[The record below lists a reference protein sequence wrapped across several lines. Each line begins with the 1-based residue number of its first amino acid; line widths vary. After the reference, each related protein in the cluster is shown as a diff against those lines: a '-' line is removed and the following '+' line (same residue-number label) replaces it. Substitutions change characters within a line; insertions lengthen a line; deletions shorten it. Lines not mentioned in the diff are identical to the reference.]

1 MRERKKYMKRV
12 ISTLLITISIFMA
25 FSMTAFAA
33 PVSSVSII
41 EKGVWNSNFGS
52 PYLDSKNGHVYV
64 VVRTIGDGRS
74 VATYDGY
81 TTKEFWYDSINAGT
95 PIGFDRYYDCG
106 PVTSGSHTFKVSVT
120 SDGSPYNTMT
130 RTITIKN

>member
-1 MRERKKYMKRV
+1 MKRV

-33 PVSSVSII
+33 APVSSVSII

-52 PYLDSKNGHVYV
+52 PALDSMNGHVYV
-64 VVRTIGDGRS
+64 VVRTVGHGRS
-74 VATYDGY
+74 VATYDGDR
-81 TTKEFWYDSINAGT
+81 TNEFWYDSINAGA

-106 PVTSGSHTFKVSVT
+106 LVTPGSHTFKVSVT
-120 SDGSPYNTMT
+120 SDSSPYNTIT
-130 RTITIKN
+130 KTVTIKN